1 MSDIPPDYWS
11 TLHGVVHVSADILT
25 PFASMEEGCAA
36 LEEAVTVL
44 QRHRDSDRALENLF
58 NVAGIAVRLIHDR
71 CVRSAGGRRLMPLA
85 GDEARS

>member
-36 LEEAVTVL
+36 LEEAATVL
-44 QRHRDSDRALENLF
+44 QRHRDSDRALEHLF

-71 CVRSAGGRRLMPLA
+71 CVRSAGGRRLMPLV